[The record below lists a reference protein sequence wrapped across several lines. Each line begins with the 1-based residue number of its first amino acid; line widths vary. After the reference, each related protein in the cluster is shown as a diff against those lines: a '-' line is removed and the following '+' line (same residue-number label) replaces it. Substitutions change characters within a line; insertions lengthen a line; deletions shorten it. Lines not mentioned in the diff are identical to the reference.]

1 MMKPDCDKCKY
12 EVSISRIEAKIDG
25 IDEKLDRFLE
35 KTIKVET
42 QMGSVLTGFVVIGP
56 IVIGAIIYIL
66 ERISK

>member
-1 MMKPDCDKCKY
+1 MKEPCDKCKY
-12 EVSISRIEAKIDG
+12 EVSIARIETKINS
-25 IDEKLDRFLE
+25 IDEKLDKFLE
-35 KTIKVET
+35 KTVKVET